1 MGNVKHAQ
9 KKNHDIQ
16 KAYCNNMIKNI
27 QLIGNPS
34 LPRISNLQ
42 LLL

>member
-9 KKNHDIQ
+9 KKKKIHDIQ

-34 LPRISNLQ
+34 
-42 LLL
+42 

>member
-9 KKNHDIQ
+9 KKKNHDIQ

-34 LPRISNLQ
+34 
-42 LLL
+42 

>member
-34 LPRISNLQ
+34 
-42 LLL
+42 